1 MCPAAVGA
9 DTRLTHTLPFHL
21 DERGEHAMQIPIKAT
36 LDRIPGGTMVVPL
49 FVGAVGHTVWPSAGG
64 FFGSFTG
71 GLLSGAVPLSAAFF
85 VCLGTT
91 LEFRSTGQILI
102 KGGSLL
108 GAKLL
113 SALILGVV
121 AARFL
126 GEGEISSGAF
136 AGLSVLALVASMN
149 DTNGTMFV
157 TLMHQFGR
165 PKDAAAY
172 GVMSIESGPFFT
184 MLTLGAA
191 GLAAFPWQAMLGAV
205 LPLIV
210 GAILGNIDRG
220 MRDWL
225 SPVCGGLV
233 PLIAFAL
240 GSTIDLGAVWKA
252 GVLGIGLGVFVFL
265 WTGLFLFSADRLTGG
280 TGVAGIAAA
289 TTAGSAIV
297 VPAIV
302 AEVNP
307 AYREAAASA
316 TVLVAAS
323 VVVTAILAP
332 LGTAF
337 VAARTAK
344 PLAGQDT
351 HALSKPTR
359 ADGDPVADDAER
371 NDGITPTHEQT
382 RAGDRGP
389 RRP

>member
-1 MCPAAVGA
+1 
-9 DTRLTHTLPFHL
+9 
-21 DERGEHAMQIPIKAT
+21 MQIPIKAAI
-36 LDRIPGGTMVVPL
+36 DRIPGGTMVVPL
-49 FVGAVGHTVWPSAGG
+49 FIGAIAHTMWPSAGS

-91 LEFRSTGQILI
+91 LEFRSTGQILV
-102 KGGSLL
+102 KGGALL
-108 GAKLL
+108 AAKVL
-113 SALILGVV
+113 SALAIGVV

-205 LPLIV
+205 LPLVI
-210 GAILGNIDRG
+210 GAVLGNIDRAV
-220 MRDWL
+220 RDWL
-225 SPVCGGLV
+225 SPVCGGLI

-252 GVLGIGLGVFVFL
+252 GVLGLGLGVFVFL
-265 WTGLFLFSADRLTGG
+265 WTGLFLYAVDRLTHG
-280 TGVAGIAAA
+280 TGVAGVAAA
-289 TTAGSAIV
+289 TTAPSSC
-297 VPAIV
+297 PRSSQRST
-302 AEVNP
+302 P
-307 AYREAAASA
+307 
-316 TVLVAAS
+316 
-323 VVVTAILAP
+323 
-332 LGTAF
+332 
-337 VAARTAK
+337 RT
-344 PLAGQDT
+344 
-351 HALSKPTR
+351 
-359 ADGDPVADDAER
+359 
-371 NDGITPTHEQT
+371 
-382 RAGDRGP
+382 
-389 RRP
+389 RRPPPRPRFWSPPPSSSPRSWHHWAPPSSPNARRSASMSETSRSGPSRATSASRQLPKKAEISGGIVKVSWL